1 MPGVPWNGE
10 IGPFKAGGNADLMN
24 RKILGSMLFIFS
36 ILIQTGAFAGEPDF
50 VLEALDIRQ
59 EQGLLRL
66 DISPGDE
73 IHLRSIHSLALTPYT
88 HIYTFDRNGNL
99 SLSGAIFESGGGGFP
114 EVEDGVWSR
123 VDRKFRVDRI
133 NRFVG
138 KLRFRVSPLSR
149 ETLVV
154 TGREFPLHEM
164 VPEGT
169 LVELKVWKRRSPF

>member
-1 MPGVPWNGE
+1 MPEVSWDGE

-24 RKILGSMLFIFS
+24 RKILGSILFIFFV
-36 ILIQTGAFAGEPDF
+36 LIQTGAFAGGADF
-50 VLEALDIRQ
+50 VLEALEVRQ
-59 EQGLLRL
+59 ERGLLIL
-66 DISPGDE
+66 KISPGDE

-88 HIYTFDRNGNL
+88 HIYTFDREGNL
-99 SLSGAIFESGGGGFP
+99 FLFGAIFESGGGGFP
-114 EVEDGVWSR
+114 EVEDGVWSM
-123 VDRKFRVDRI
+123 VDGKFRVDRI

-154 TGREFPLHEM
+154 AGREFPLHEM

-169 LVELKVWKRRSPF
+169 LVELKVRTRRSPF